1 MKTGAQ
7 GIGRCLG
14 LFCCPAI
21 WIRDSGNRVLSRAR
35 RRSYAENLR
44 QMRRT
49 VDRRTGDGFLSG
61 ELLEVCELWLVSGRS
76 ARAAW
81 PACPPGA
88 SPCEQVRMTH
98 KEKETYNVEKMLRT
112 DQSIKLGLCDCGG
125 LRLTSG
131 SVTVHFSREEF
142 QAFAEWIGRIAP
154 IVAQQSLG
162 QAPTVP
168 PLTPSKVCH

>member
-1 MKTGAQ
+1 
-7 GIGRCLG
+7 
-14 LFCCPAI
+14 
-21 WIRDSGNRVLSRAR
+21 
-35 RRSYAENLR
+35 
-44 QMRRT
+44 
-49 VDRRTGDGFLSG
+49 
-61 ELLEVCELWLVSGRS
+61 
-76 ARAAW
+76 
-81 PACPPGA
+81 
-88 SPCEQVRMTH
+88 MTH